1 MTPYVQYLATY
12 IRPECQGAFAYEYR
26 RSAKDPALALFL
38 TILLGF
44 VGGEAYYMGEWKRGI
59 LMSLAFMTGI
69 GLVISIP
76 MWIVRCFTITGEC
89 EIYNDELAYVLAW
102 RYYDG
107 TQQSVEPPQPQMRQR
122 SNIGGLPMRAN

>member
-1 MTPYVQYLATY
+1 MTPYVQLLATY
-12 IRPECQGAFAYEYR
+12 IRPECQGAFTYEYR
-26 RSAKDPALALFL
+26 RCAKDPALALIL
-38 TILLGF
+38 TILLGA
-44 VGGEAYYMGEWKRGI
+44 VGGESYYMGNWKRGI

-89 EIYNDELAYVLAW
+89 EAYNDELAYVLAW

-107 TQQSVEPPQPQMRQR
+107 AQSAQPPQPQQR
-122 SNIGGLPMRAN
+122 PRSSIGGLPMRAN